1 MNIEKDICKV
11 LSKKEIELMNND
23 MAHVLVMKFHEES
36 IYDCQKIIEHVSHRN
51 IMYSNSYL
59 MRSMEMSLTM
69 FTIDS

>member
-23 MAHVLVMKFHEES
+23 MAHVLVIKFHEES

-51 IMYSNSYL
+51 IMYNDLLTVINGFL
-59 MRSMEMSLTM
+59 MK
-69 FTIDS
+69 FND

>member
-1 MNIEKDICKV
+1 
-11 LSKKEIELMNND
+11 MNND

-36 IYDCQKIIEHVSHRN
+36 VYDCQKIIEHVSHRN

-69 FTIDS
+69 VAMGI